1 MSVGTEMF
9 PAVITIIITT
19 STIIILLI
27 SRQDRLTSCP
37 EYESIFLIRLRQNC
51 VFERLFYPLIKRCS
65 SILGE
70 NV

>member
-51 VFERLFYPLIKRCS
+51 VF
-65 SILGE
+65 
-70 NV
+70 